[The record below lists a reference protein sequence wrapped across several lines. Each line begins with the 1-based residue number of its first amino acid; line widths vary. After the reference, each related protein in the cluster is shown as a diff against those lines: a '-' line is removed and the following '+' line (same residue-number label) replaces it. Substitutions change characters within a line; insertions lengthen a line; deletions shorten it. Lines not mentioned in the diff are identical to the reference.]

1 LEHCRDHGMAYQTEI
16 DCWGVEPELL
26 PFAILRFK
34 NANVFVKDLI
44 IINENRA
51 HAIFV
56 LGKKNSRI

>member
-1 LEHCRDHGMAYQTEI
+1 MAYQTEI

-44 IINENRA
+44 IINENLA